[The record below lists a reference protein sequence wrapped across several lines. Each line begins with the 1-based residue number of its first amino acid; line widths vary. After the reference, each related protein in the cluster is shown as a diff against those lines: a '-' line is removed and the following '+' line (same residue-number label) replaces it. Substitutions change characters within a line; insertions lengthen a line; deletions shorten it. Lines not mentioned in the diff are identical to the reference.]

1 MSISDSDLSALTD
14 ETYHGEA
21 KIGNFV
27 YKVEVAVI
35 EGSIVDIRAI
45 DNRESPYAFYAEG
58 VFGKII
64 RDQNANTDVVTG
76 ATTTSKALMKA
87 VEDALEK

>member
-1 MSISDSDLSALTD
+1 MTIADSSLSALKD
-14 ETYHGEA
+14 GTYYGEA
-21 KIGNFV
+21 KIGNYL
-27 YKVEVAVI
+27 YKVEVAVL
-35 EGSIVDIRAI
+35 EGSITDIRAI

-64 RDQNANTDVVTG
+64 RDQNANTDAVTG

-87 VEDALEK
+87 VEDALE